1 MTITRLKRSQSL
13 QSFNFQTNLM
23 KKIILLALVG
33 TGFIVNMPF
42 TAQALDSEKI
52 GQNLDREPNMS
63 IAQYDRDRDN
73 QYRDNQYRD
82 RYRDNQ
88 YRDYQYGDDRRNRPF
103 VVYYRSRDDRKWI
116 YESIHYNR
124 RDARRAAKRLE
135 RRGYRT
141 QILG

>member
-1 MTITRLKRSQSL
+1 
-13 QSFNFQTNLM
+13 M

-33 TGFIVNMPF
+33 TGFVVTMPF

-63 IAQYDRDRDN
+63 IAQYDRDGDRD
-73 QYRDNQYRD
+73 D

-88 YRDYQYGDDRRNRPF
+88 YRDNQHRDQPF

-124 RDARRAAKRLE
+124 RDARRAANRLE

-141 QILG
+141 RILG

>member
-1 MTITRLKRSQSL
+1 
-13 QSFNFQTNLM
+13 M

-33 TGFIVNMPF
+33 TGFVVTMPF

-63 IAQYDRDRDN
+63 IDQYDRDRD
-73 QYRDNQYRD
+73 RDD

-88 YRDYQYGDDRRNRPF
+88 HRDQPF

-124 RDARRAAKRLE
+124 RDARRAANRLE

-141 QILG
+141 RILG